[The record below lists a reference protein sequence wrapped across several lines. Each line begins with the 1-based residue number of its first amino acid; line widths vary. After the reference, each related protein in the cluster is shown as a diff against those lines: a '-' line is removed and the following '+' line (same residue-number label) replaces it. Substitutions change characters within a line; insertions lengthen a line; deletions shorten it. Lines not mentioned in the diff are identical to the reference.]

1 MADFSSQCIYTNLK
15 TTSALFTYKLFDF
28 DNYVTQLEF
37 FRKIISGWPTK
48 SNSFASRK
56 KTIRKSSKHITKNIK
71 QVNLYD
77 TSKCFVRKPGSIVSS
92 AEVPGIY
99 RNPRFQR
106 WGFSCMPTNTKNDA
120 KKKLEEGNPNQNCSF
135 VVNVKEITLLYFFSI
150 KISLNWNCLLHGKNV
165 MFSRF
170 LPYPLFI
177 FRFRYYRYMC
187 NKKNIT
193 YYRYNCF
200 NLSYLFCINFL
211 YKYQ

>member
-1 MADFSSQCIYTNLK
+1 MNFLERLFQADPQN
-15 TTSALFTYKLFDF
+15 
-28 DNYVTQLEF
+28 
-37 FRKIISGWPTK
+37 PTPLHQE
-48 SNSFASRK
+48 K